1 MELTYHKHPA
11 SIENTQSEKDR
22 YNSSQGVEM
31 ELGLIM
37 ILIGFL
43 GLFWPGFLGL
53 ALTIVHCLI
62 LAITGLVAVWSGMT
76 MERKKVFYVSLLL
89 AIFYLLNT
97 VIGYLIGEEGTPRFG
112 FFTDQN
118 VIQRVAPGFLE
129 LSIYDHL
136 MHLILSAGFFLV
148 AYNSKTQKNTIH
160 PNVIKYKGTITFIST
175 IIFIIFMIIFV
186 AHQMTKQF
194 NVQQ

>member
-1 MELTYHKHPA
+1 MELSYHKHHPA
-11 SIENTQSEKDR
+11 TIENTQSEKDR
-22 YNSSQGVEM
+22 YYSSQGVEM

-62 LAITGLVAVWSGMT
+62 LAVTGLVAVWSGMT

-97 VIGYLIGEEGTPRFG
+97 VIGYLIGEEGTPRF
-112 FFTDQN
+112 
-118 VIQRVAPGFLE
+118 
-129 LSIYDHL
+129 
-136 MHLILSAGFFLV
+136 
-148 AYNSKTQKNTIH
+148 
-160 PNVIKYKGTITFIST
+160 
-175 IIFIIFMIIFV
+175 
-186 AHQMTKQF
+186 
-194 NVQQ
+194 